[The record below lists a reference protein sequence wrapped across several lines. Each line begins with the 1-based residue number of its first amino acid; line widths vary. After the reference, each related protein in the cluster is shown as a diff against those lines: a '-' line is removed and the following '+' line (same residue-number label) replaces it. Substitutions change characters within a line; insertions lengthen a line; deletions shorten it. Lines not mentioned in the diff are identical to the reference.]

1 MNPEDEHPE
10 EGGGYDAEDWTR
22 LTPFAG
28 AVASLEDVQAR
39 RAVFALADTQDPRRL
54 RPLFSPPP
62 SRPAPRVSSTRTRSD
77 R

>member
-39 RAVFALADTQDPRRL
+39 RAVFALADTQDPRYLAAYSDPTWRYL
-54 RPLFSPPP
+54 VERAGDPL
-62 SRPAPRVSSTRTRSD
+62 D
-77 R
+77 DD